1 MRLHNG
7 VKGFYKLEAVNAKTG
22 KVRVLADWFPNL
34 ITNIGLDYMASNS
47 NYLRYCYV
55 GSGSA
60 TPAITDI
67 GLNTYVATMDG
78 GYYNEFLT
86 LNTQAVS
93 SSTPYYRYNIRTY
106 RFGAGV
112 AAGNISEVGVGWGAS
127 HNGSTFSR
135 ALVLDSY
142 SNPTTITV
150 LSDEYLDVTYE
161 FRLYPLETD
170 VTGSITLTGNKG
182 GTYDY
187 IIRPGNITLLPTI
200 VGTSKYFPVNV
211 GQIYGASGST
221 SPPKCS
227 NGAIGTITSD
237 ISSGEN
243 CSQSWASY
251 TNGTYYRDT
260 TITAGLTVGN
270 FGTGIQKL
278 GLYIDACGWQIGF
291 NPVIAKTSSDIV
303 TITLRISWA
312 RV

>member
-22 KVRVLADWFPNL
+22 KVRLLADWFPNL
-34 ITNIGLDYMASNS
+34 ITNLGLDYMASNS

-60 TPAITDI
+60 TPAITDT
-67 GLNTYVATMDG
+67 GLNTHVATFDAG
-78 GYYNEFLT
+78 LYNTGLT
-86 LNTQAVS
+86 LNTQNFNNA
-93 SSTPYYRYNIRTY
+93 TPYYRYNIRTY

-112 AAGNISEVGVGWGAS
+112 AAGNLSEVGVGWGAS
-127 HNGSTFSR
+127 HSGYTFSR
-135 ALVLDSY
+135 ALILDTY
-142 SNPTTITV
+142 GNPTTITV

-161 FRLYPLETD
+161 FRMYPLETD
-170 VTGSITLTGNKG
+170 VTGNVTLTGNKG
-182 GTYDY
+182 ATYAY
-187 IIRPGNITLLPTI
+187 TIRPGNIAYLPNE
-200 VGTSKYFPVNV
+200 SAQYFPIAINY
-211 GQIYGASGST
+211 IYGGST
-221 SPPKCS
+221 TLDPKCS
-227 NGAIGTITSD
+227 DAAIGIITAALAGSD
-237 ISSGEN
+237 
-243 CSQSWASY
+243 CTQTWAAY

-260 TITAGLTVGN
+260 TITMGLTVGN

-278 GLYIDACGWQIGF
+278 GLYIAACGWQVGF